1 MFFFFFKFWYPG
13 MSGARGQ
20 IGLPGL
26 EGLKG
31 MAGDI
36 GMQGFPGLPGLR
48 GPVGFRG
55 DDGLEGAVG
64 LPGQRGFFFFKFKKN
79 RKICLSTTNAGEL
92 IYFLLCSTGPKGVI
106 GEPAPPPPPPKS
118 RGFFYT
124 RHSQSSRIPG
134 CPAGSQE
141 MWSGYSLLH
150 LTGDSK
156 AHGQDLGINF
166 KSNQRC

>member
-1 MFFFFFKFWYPG
+1 

-26 EGLKG
+26 QGLKG

-64 LPGQRGFFFFKFKKN
+64 LPGQKGFQLKY
-79 RKICLSTTNAGEL
+79 EL
-92 IYFLLCSTGPKGVI
+92 GLIRIISDDEFIFVCTIGPKGLV

-141 MWSGYSLLH
+141 LWTGYSLLH

-156 AHGQDLGINF
+156 ANGQDLGIHLT
-166 KSNQRC
+166 KLTDLAIDK